1 MSPRPRILAL
11 FGARVIFGA
20 ERENIETLATLQEL
34 GCEVLCLVRHEA
46 WNDHVRAAL
55 TARGLAWR
63 KVPFIDGWLR
73 GWRLWILLR
82 NPIALM
88 VGNWRALRITREFR
102 PSHIHAFNQ
111 LHVLSFM
118 PSLLLM
124 RSPLIYRAADA
135 PTRHNWFWRAVWSFV
150 VMRTAQFIV
159 LSRFIY
165 DELIASGVQARRIT
179 VVYPIPPKRVSAS
192 TAPTVSQNFRN
203 IVFVGQINKE
213 KGPHLLIQAFRNLA
227 ASYPDARLLIAG
239 RISDWSGDD
248 WARGLRDSTARD
260 SLLRSKVCF
269 LGFVEDIPSFLRSC
283 HLLVA
288 PSLWEEPL
296 GLVVLEAK
304 EAGIPS
310 VVFPSGGLP
319 EMVEHGV
326 DGFVCH
332 NKTVDALEQALRFYL
347 DDPSRTKAHGAAARE
362 SLARF
367 CADEYGSKMLRI
379 YEQTT

>member
-1 MSPRPRILAL
+1 MSARPRVLAL

-20 ERENIETLATLQEL
+20 ERENMETLATLQEL
-34 GCEVLCLVRHEA
+34 GCEVLCLVRHED
-46 WNDHVRAAL
+46 WNDHVPAAL

-82 NPIALM
+82 NPIALI

-102 PSHIHAFNQ
+102 PTHIHAFSQ

-118 PSLLLM
+118 PSLLLVH
-124 RSPLIYRAADA
+124 RPLIYRAADV

-159 LSRFIY
+159 LSRFIF
-165 DELIASGVQARRIT
+165 DELIASGVQASRIT
-179 VVYPIPPKRVSAS
+179 VVYPIPPKRVTAS
-192 TAPTVSQNFRN
+192 TAPTVSRDFRN

-213 KGPHLLIQAFRNLA
+213 KGPHLLIQAFRDLV
-227 ASYPDARLLIAG
+227 ASYSDARLLIAG
-239 RISDWSGDD
+239 RISEWSGDD

-269 LGFVEDIPSFLRSC
+269 LGFVEDIPSLLRSC

-332 NKTVDALEQALRFYL
+332 DKTVDALEQALRFYL
-347 DDPSRTKAHGAAARE
+347 DDASRTKTHGAAARE

-367 CADEYGSKMLRI
+367 CAGEYGSKMLRI
-379 YEQTT
+379 YEQTA